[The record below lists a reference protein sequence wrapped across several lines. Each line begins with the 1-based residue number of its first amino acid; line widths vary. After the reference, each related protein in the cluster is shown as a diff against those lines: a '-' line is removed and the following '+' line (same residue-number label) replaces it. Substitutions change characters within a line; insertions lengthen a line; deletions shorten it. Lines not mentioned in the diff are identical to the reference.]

1 MRLFSCHDAIPPGEN
16 PAFKSAGL
24 YSKRALRATAFI
36 GVFNQNLRESLTLD
50 DGGAHMSPERSP

>member
-1 MRLFSCHDAIPPGEN
+1 MTQFPPGEN

-36 GVFNQNLRESLTLD
+36 GVFNQNLRESLTLGD
-50 DGGAHMSPERSP
+50 RGAHMSPERSP